1 MADEQYRWLDPRT
14 AERLLSGEPLEAVD
28 AADRDRAE
36 RLARALEALAA
47 QPPAAA
53 AELPGEAAALAA
65 FRAARTERADAP
77 ATPGHRARPHSSD
90 AGLVRI
96 GPPERTARRPRW
108 ARPVRLGL
116 AAAMALGMVGG
127 VAVAAGTG
135 ILPTPFEGTPEPAVS
150 APAAVPTGHPPVS
163 PSPEDAVEGESV
175 PEGTSGGATPDP
187 DTSRGTGGDGADPGA
202 ATGDPGDRWSGGKRH
217 GAAVAACRDVSAGKR
232 LTDDSR
238 RALEAAAGG
247 SARVP
252 TYCKALLGEARSGS
266 GSGNGKSHG
275 QKENADRGSGQDED
289 EDDDQDEQGDRD
301 TGGGGERGRDKG
313 KDKGHSRPGDH
324 RRTDGTTAGTAS
336 SPTPPH
342 SAP

>member
-53 AELPGEAAALAA
+53 ELPGEAAALAA

-96 GPPERTARRPRW
+96 GPPERAARRPRW

-116 AAAMALGMVGG
+116 AAALALGMVGG

-187 DTSRGTGGDGADPGA
+187 DSSRGTGGDGADPGA

-238 RALEAAAGG
+238 RALETAAGG

-266 GSGNGKSHG
+266 GSGSGDGKSPG

-289 EDDDQDEQGDRD
+289 DDQDEQGDRGV
-301 TGGGGERGRDKG
+301 GGGGERGRDKG
-313 KDKGHSRPGDH
+313 KDKGHSRLGDH
-324 RRTDGTTAGTAS
+324 RRTDGTTTGTAS